1 MLTRHAIEHKRA
13 NNPYRC
19 TIDGCLDS
27 YSEKRKYTFI
37 IVLHGIELEY
47 TLQ

>member
-1 MLTRHAIEHKRA
+1 MLTRHVMEHKRA

-27 YSEKRKYTFI
+27 YAEKRKYVFI
-37 IVLHGIELEY
+37 IDK
-47 TLQ
+47 